1 MTLSPAVGTSGSDL
15 KWWHNTLIASG
26 AMIAVLAIVVVVLIV
41 VSEAIE
47 AYYSKCVQLATLCFP
62 ATVGRDSRDSS
73 QPVQP

>member
-1 MTLSPAVGTSGSDL
+1 
-15 KWWHNTLIASG
+15 
-26 AMIAVLAIVVVVLIV
+26 MIAVLAIVVVVLIV